1 METSYLKTLELDKII
16 ARAAE
21 GCVCQEAK
29 AQMLALEPQCDP
41 DEVRYALEQTDAIN
55 SLLIKNG
62 SPRFGGVEGVSQL
75 VTRAVKGGVLSMG
88 ELLMVAGALRNF
100 QNLSS
105 WYGSSDHDA
114 LPTDDLFYAL
124 APQPGLEQQIS
135 SAILA
140 PDAMADT
147 ASHTLNEL
155 RKKIR
160 ATENSI
166 RDRLE
171 SMVRNMDTSKYL
183 QESVVSMR
191 NGRYVVPVKSEYRG
205 EVSGIIHDVSST
217 GATVFVEP
225 QAVVEANARILQ
237 YRAQE
242 AQEIERI
249 LVAFTAQ
256 VAAIEPQFQYSYK
269 AMLEIDVLL
278 AKARL
283 ALDMKAFKP
292 AVRTDS
298 SFSLI
303 RARHPLID
311 PKKCVPVDIALG
323 REYDSLIITGP
334 NTGGKTVT
342 LKTAG
347 LLCAMAQCGFLIPA
361 DERSE
366 ICVFDEFLVDI
377 GDEQSIEQS
386 LSTFSG
392 HMKKITG
399 ILGLAMPH
407 TLVLL
412 DELGAGTDPA
422 EGAALA
428 VAIIEE
434 LRRRG
439 VLLMAT
445 THYAELKVFALE
457 TKGVVNASC
466 EFDLETLRPTYKLS
480 VGVPGK
486 SNAFLISEKLGIPER
501 VIEAAQQHLSAED
514 KRLDAVLGQ
523 LDDLKLQLKESQNEV
538 EELRNE
544 AAHQLDAARKK
555 RDELIQQGENELE
568 AARAK
573 ARALAQQV
581 ESKAYA
587 LTDELRQIQKDE
599 RMSTQQKAQRARE
612 IAKKESEKLFVGTE
626 VVHNPVKEFVPL
638 KEVKVGQEVCIAELN
653 QLATVLAL
661 PDKNGDVL
669 VRAGIIKTKVP
680 LKGLKQP
687 EKLVKEPQPK
697 TKAQQRY
704 SRLTGDANRPNGRV
718 ERVQRSAKMECNLLG
733 LTVDEALPEVDS
745 FIDRA
750 ILNGQTVVYLIHGN
764 GTGALRTAI
773 HKHLR
778 GNRMV
783 KSFRLGRYGEG
794 ESGVTVVELK

>member
-21 GCVCQEAK
+21 GCVCREAK

-41 DEVRYALEQTDAIN
+41 DEVRYSLEQTDAIN

-105 WYGSSDHDA
+105 WYGSSDHEA

-147 ASHTLNEL
+147 ASRTLNEL
-155 RKKIR
+155 RKKIH

-171 SMVRNMDTSKYL
+171 TMVRNMDTSKYL

-323 REYDSLIITGP
+323 RDYDSLIITGP

-399 ILGLAMPH
+399 ILELAMPR

-486 SNAFLISEKLGIPER
+486 SNAFLISEKLGIPLDKIGITYNGWEHMKNVTPDESIFDKMPGVKKGEYFYALGSLAKHKNFKWIR
-501 VIEAAQQHLSAED
+501 EVARRSPDKTFVVAGGKDLRAFGDDAEAKDTHNVFYPGYVSDAENAALMKHCKLFLHPAVFEGFGIPPLEALALGAPVALANATCLPELYGDTARYFDPYDYDVDLDALAAQPVAAPDEVLKKYSWDKTAEFWLHEME
-514 KRLDAVLGQ
+514 KY
-523 LDDLKLQLKESQNEV
+523 
-538 EELRNE
+538 
-544 AAHQLDAARKK
+544 
-555 RDELIQQGENELE
+555 
-568 AARAK
+568 AK
-573 ARALAQQV
+573 Q
-581 ESKAYA
+581 
-587 LTDELRQIQKDE
+587 
-599 RMSTQQKAQRARE
+599 
-612 IAKKESEKLFVGTE
+612 
-626 VVHNPVKEFVPL
+626 
-638 KEVKVGQEVCIAELN
+638 
-653 QLATVLAL
+653 
-661 PDKNGDVL
+661 
-669 VRAGIIKTKVP
+669 
-680 LKGLKQP
+680 
-687 EKLVKEPQPK
+687 
-697 TKAQQRY
+697 
-704 SRLTGDANRPNGRV
+704 
-718 ERVQRSAKMECNLLG
+718 
-733 LTVDEALPEVDS
+733 
-745 FIDRA
+745 
-750 ILNGQTVVYLIHGN
+750 
-764 GTGALRTAI
+764 
-773 HKHLR
+773 
-778 GNRMV
+778 
-783 KSFRLGRYGEG
+783 
-794 ESGVTVVELK
+794 

>member
-21 GCVCQEAK
+21 GCVCKESREK
-29 AQMLALEPQCDP
+29 LLALEPQCDP

-75 VTRAVKGGVLSMG
+75 AARAVKGGVLSMG

-100 QNLSS
+100 QNLVS
-105 WYGSSDHDA
+105 WYGSSEHDA

-147 ASHTLNEL
+147 ASHTLNDL

-183 QESVVSMR
+183 QESVVSIR

-249 LVAFTAQ
+249 LVAFTGQ

-292 AVRTDS
+292 TVRTDT

-311 PKKCVPVDIALG
+311 AKKCVPVDISLG
-323 REYDSLIITGP
+323 RDYDSLIITGP

-342 LKTAG
+342 LKTLG
-347 LLCAMAQCGFLIPA
+347 LLTLMAECGLHIPA
-361 DERSE
+361 DDGSFVS
-366 ICVFDEFLVDI
+366 VFDRVLADI

-386 LSTFSG
+386 LSTFSS
-392 HMKKITG
+392 HMKNIVDILKICDDSTL
-399 ILGLAMPH
+399 ILF
-407 TLVLL
+407 
-412 DELGAGTDPA
+412 DELCAGTDPA

-428 VAIIEE
+428 ISLIEFC
-434 LRRRG
+434 RKCG
-439 VLLMAT
+439 SKIAAT
-445 THYAELKVFALE
+445 THYAELKLYAMRTE
-457 TKGVVNASC
+457 GVINASC
-466 EFDLETLRPTYKLS
+466 EFNVETLQPTYRLLI
-480 VGVPGK
+480 GIPGK
-486 SNAFLISEKLGIPER
+486 SNAFAISKKLG
-501 VIEAAQQHLSAED
+501 
-514 KRLDAVLGQ
+514 
-523 LDDLKLQLKESQNEV
+523 LDDAILEEARSMVSQNDVNFEDV
-538 EELRNE
+538 LS
-544 AAHQLDAARKK
+544 QLEQQRQQMEQAR
-555 RDELIQQGENELE
+555 LE
-568 AARAK
+568 AEQLRLETEK
-573 ARALAQQV
+573 QKQQS
-581 ESKAYA
+581 EEYYQ
-587 LTDELRQIQKDE
+587 QIQKE
-599 RMSTQQKAQRARE
+599 KEKAAAQAR
-612 IAKKESEKLFVGTE
+612 KEAQFIIDDARRTANE
-626 VVHNPVKEFVPL
+626 VYEELKQLRKQAQGGAFVPGSNEKQANLRHALNEAESKLQGTKPQQAQSRPAPTRAIRVGDTVELL
-638 KEVKVGQEVCIAELN
+638 KLGTK
-653 QLATVLAL
+653 ATVLAL
-661 PDKNGDVL
+661 NKDGTYQL
-669 VRAGIIKTKVP
+669 QAGIMKVNAKP
-680 LKGLKQP
+680 DEVYLL
-687 EKLVKEPQPK
+687 ENETK
-697 TKAQQRY
+697 TKAKKIIEGKVRE
-704 SRLTGDANRPNGRV
+704 LK
-718 ERVQRSAKMECNLLG
+718 SAAQPELDLRGMAA
-733 LTVDEALPEVDS
+733 DEAIILLDNFLDSAYMGNLPTAR
-745 FIDRA
+745 I
-750 ILNGQTVVYLIHGN
+750 IHGK
-764 GTGALRTAI
+764 GTGVLRAAV
-773 HKHLR
+773 HDELR
-778 GNRMV
+778 RCKYV
-783 KSFRLGRYGEG
+783 KSFRLGVYGEG
-794 ESGVTVVELK
+794 ESGVTIVEFK